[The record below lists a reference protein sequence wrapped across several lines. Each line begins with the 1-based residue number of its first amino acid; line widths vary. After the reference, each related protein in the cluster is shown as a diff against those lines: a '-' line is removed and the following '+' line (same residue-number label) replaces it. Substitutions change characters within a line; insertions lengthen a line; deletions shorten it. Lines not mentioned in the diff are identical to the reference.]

1 MQFRTEQ
8 ENDMNRIEA
17 KADAA
22 MINATGV
29 ATAELVRILPER
41 IDPIQPDD
49 NGWDVEV
56 TVLDEEL

>member
-1 MQFRTEQ
+1 
-8 ENDMNRIEA
+8 MNRIEA